1 MAMVLLINVTTA
13 LIDKN
18 ANATLSNTLLI
29 FEGLIF
35 VLTPRY
41 PAHVMLNFLLMLRN
55 VLQHIIALLED
66 LLFDH
71 ILIENLVVEGQRFLI
86 D

>member
-18 ANATLSNTLLI
+18 ANTTLSNTLLI

-55 VLQHIIALLED
+55 VLHIIALLKD